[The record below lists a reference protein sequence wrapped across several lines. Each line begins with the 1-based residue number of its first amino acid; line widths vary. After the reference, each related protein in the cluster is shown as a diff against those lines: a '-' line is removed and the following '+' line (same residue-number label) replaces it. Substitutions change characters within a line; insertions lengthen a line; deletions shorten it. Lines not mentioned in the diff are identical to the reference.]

1 MKQHSLF
8 LLLYPISRAFPYEI
22 LVATNDS
29 KNIALIQTI
38 LEL

>member
-8 LLLYPISRAFPYEI
+8 LLYPISRAFSYET
-22 LVATNDS
+22 LEATNDS
-29 KNIALIQTI
+29 KNTILIQTI